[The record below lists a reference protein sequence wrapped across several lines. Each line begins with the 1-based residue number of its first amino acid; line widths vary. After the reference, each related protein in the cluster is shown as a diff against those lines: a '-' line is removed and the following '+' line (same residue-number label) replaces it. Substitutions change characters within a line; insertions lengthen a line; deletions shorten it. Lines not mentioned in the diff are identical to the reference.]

1 MLEEIASGKDG
12 VSFVLVFKL
21 SRFGRNAADVLSSL
35 QLMQDYGVNLICVE
49 DGIDSSKEAGK
60 LMISVLSAVAEI
72 ERENILVQTMEG
84 RRQKAREGRWNGG
97 FAPYGYKLVDGDLQ
111 IAEDE
116 AEIIRIIFDKYIHT
130 NMGVNG
136 VADYLNTHGY
146 KKKKRQNNT
155 LDAFASSFIKGV
167 LDNPIYIGKMPY
179 GRRSNEKIQGTR
191 NEYHVVKQD
200 EYDLYDGIHEAII
213 SEDDFR
219 LAAQKRKETG
229 VKREKT
235 HSLEHEHILSGI
247 LRCPVC
253 HGAMYSNVNRKKK
266 SDGTYYKDFFYYACK
281 HRLKVDGHNCSYH
294 HQWGQDKVN
303 AAVEEVI
310 YKLVNNPKFQD
321 ALKTKVGAKTDTEEL
336 EKEREICRTRLRQ
349 TIGAKNKLADQ
360 MDALDVCDKFYDR
373 KYDDM
378 QERMNKLYEEIGAI
392 EDEIDTISMR
402 IDNINKK
409 QLSKDSITVPLID
422 EQHKIAAV
430 LDKVSDLIVKRQQ
443 QLDKLDEAVKA
454 RFVEIFGEPDE
465 NPKHWQEDELS
476 HHLKVIGGYAFKSD
490 GFTDEG
496 IPVLRIGNINS
507 GHFLPVNMVYW
518 PDDLALAR
526 YKVFPGDLVM
536 SLTRTV
542 GKDDY
547 GNVCILGADYDEYY
561 LNQRNAKL
569 SIEKSLNKCYFS
581 ELLKFPR
588 IKKRLTGISRG
599 IRQAN
604 ISNKDILSL
613 RVPMPPIELQEQFAA
628 FVEQTEKTKI
638 IISHSLEK
646 LETLKK
652 ALMQEYFG

>member
-465 NPKHWQEDELS
+465 NPKHWQENELS